1 MANKK
6 FGTKEVMDVT
16 FYDIVTNKPVLFCD
30 TLKMTNIENTAEE
43 TSARGGKGNAKLLSW
58 DFNREATMAVQDALL
73 STRSFELLSGN
84 KVNQG
89 QAKIHMRQSTVYEL
103 KNEKMVNK
111 GSLYP
116 LIASA
121 TGEIAL
127 AFTPNETASN
137 ILVYDVDDDGGTPL
151 KVDTLTDKIL
161 TSAAAANKHVV
172 VYYTYN
178 VDSAETYLITSDAF
192 PSTYK
197 IVGDTVIRNAK
208 TGQDEAFQVV
218 INKAKVKPGFSMQ
231 FQSDGDPGVFDM
243 DIEILRESDN
253 PKMITMIQY

>member
-16 FYDIVTNKPVLFCD
+16 FYDTITNKPVLFCD
-30 TLKMTNIENTAEE
+30 TLKMSNIENTAEE
-43 TSARGGKGNAKLLSW
+43 TSARGGKGNPKLLSW
-58 DFNREATMAVQDALL
+58 DFNREATMAIQDALL

-84 KVNQG
+84 KVTSG
-89 QAKIHMRQSTVYEL
+89 QAKIHMRQATVYEI
-103 KNEKMVNK
+103 KDERMTDK
-111 GSLYP
+111 GSLFP

-121 TGEIAL
+121 TGEIEL
-127 AFTPNETASN
+127 AFKPNETASN
-137 ILVYDVDDDGGTPL
+137 ILVYDADDDGGTPL
-151 KVDTLTDKIL
+151 KVDTLTDKTL
-161 TSAAAANKHVV
+161 TSSAAANKHVV

-178 VDSAETYLITSDAF
+178 ADSAETYLITSDSF

-208 TGQDEAFQVV
+208 TGRDEAFQIV
-218 INKAKVKPGFSMQ
+218 INRAKVKPGFSMS

-243 DIEILRESDN
+243 DIEILREADN
-253 PKMITMIQY
+253 SKMITMIQY